1 MTERKA
7 KAKWEGTLREGKG
20 IIKFADYQGPYTYQS
35 RFEEGKGINPE
46 QLIAAAHSGCFTM
59 ALNSALEKAGF
70 PADVVETEA
79 FVTLGKIDGANRITE
94 IHLVTVAKV
103 AGIGEEEF
111 ARLAEAAKVGCP
123 ISAALAAVPSITLDA
138 QLG

>member
-79 FVTLGKIDGANRITE
+79 LME
-94 IHLVTVAKV
+94 
-103 AGIGEEEF
+103 
-111 ARLAEAAKVGCP
+111 P
-123 ISAALAAVPSITLDA
+123 IASPRFTWSQLPRWRALARKNSHVLPKPQKSVARSRRHWLPCRVLLWMHSLVS
-138 QLG
+138 